1 MKQTVLVFATHNAH
15 KAKEIQ
21 QIVGDHFIIRT
32 LSDIGCTEDIPETGS
47 TLAENASIKSRYVY
61 DTYRLNCFA
70 DDTGLE
76 VEVLNGAP
84 GVYSA
89 RYAGEAKNDQANMDL
104 LLQNIKGADNRKAR
118 FRTMISLII
127 DANEMLFEG
136 ELKGEIITEKTGT
149 NGFGYDPI
157 FKPEGLENTL
167 AQMDLAA
174 KNTISHRARAFAKLT
189 AFLLQEN

>member
-1 MKQTVLVFATHNAH
+1 MEQTVLVFATHNAH

-21 QIVGDHFIIRT
+21 HIVGDHFIIRT

-61 DTYRLNCFA
+61 NTYKFNCFA

-89 RYAGEAKNDQANMDL
+89 RYAGEAKNDQANMNL
-104 LLQNIKGADNRKAR
+104 LLHNLKAANNRNAR
-118 FRTMISLII
+118 FRTVISLII
-127 DANEMLFEG
+127 EGKETIFEG
-136 ELKGEIITEKTGT
+136 ELKGAITNEKAGT
-149 NGFGYDPI
+149 NGFGYDPV
-157 FKPEGLENTL
+157 FKPEGFDNTL
-167 AQMDLAA
+167 AEMDLAA